1 MAQFDVHRNIGKRS
15 LAIPFVVI
23 VQSSLFDDYRRRL
36 VVPLVRRSG
45 MPRGAVPAKS
55 RVNPRFRVE
64 GVDLI
69 AHPLE
74 LASVPI
80 DALGEKISSLAEYGQ
95 AITDSLDEVF
105 TRSWG

>member
-1 MAQFDVHRNIGKRS
+1 MAQFDVHRNVGKLR
-15 LAIPFVVI
+15 LAIPFVVV

-45 MPRGAVPAKS
+45 IPRGAVPAKS
-55 RVNPRFRVE
+55 RLNPRFRIE
-64 GVDLI
+64 GFDVI

-74 LASVPI
+74 LASVPY
-80 DALGEKISSLAEYGQ
+80 DALGERVLSLAEYGQ

>member
-1 MAQFDVHRNIGKRS
+1 MAQFDVHRNIGKLR

-55 RVNPRFRVE
+55 RVNPRFRIE
-64 GVDLI
+64 GIEVI

-74 LASVPI
+74 LASVPT
-80 DALGEKISSLAEYGQ
+80 DALGKKVSSLAEHGQ